1 MVNSASTKK
10 IVLFIVL
17 LTICIFITDYFF
29 PLGVAVG
36 LPYVAVV
43 LLSLWLAKKEY
54 TLFLGVIVTVLT
66 ILGFFISPPKV
77 DLWIVI
83 TNRTSA
89 LFGVWACVYFVIKYK
104 EILKAHLKEKEKS
117 ELYLDI
123 APSIFLILDKHHIVQ
138 KINRRGCEIL
148 GYEKEEIQGKDW
160 YKNFIPKDEIKRISE
175 TYLQIIEDQVDLDA
189 NYECHVTCKNGER
202 RLISWKNEVLLDK
215 EGEVTS
221 TLSVGID
228 ITEEKKATDS
238 LQKEKVKAQQYLDLS
253 GVIFVALDKEGNITM
268 INNSGCKILG
278 HECGLDNG
286 KCVLHDDGICR
297 MEGKNWFDN
306 FVPKEERSDVRDIF
320 QKLMSGEA
328 QPEEFY
334 ENEILCKDGSLRT
347 VSWHNNTLKDDKGDI
362 IGTLSSGM
370 DITRQKNAEE
380 KLILLNKELEQ
391 KVKERTLVLE
401 ESQQMHSMIAH
412 NFPNGEI
419 NVFDKNLNYV
429 FVEGMELFKK
439 GITGDMLI
447 GTSFLER
454 IDPEIRDDLERKILS
469 VFKGENISFELETEE
484 KTYLI
489 NAVGMKKI
497 GNKINHI
504 LMVSQNITSLKN
516 AEKDIQ
522 KALEKEQHLNEF
534 KTRFVS
540 MTSHEFRTPLT
551 GIMNAAS
558 LLSKYI
564 GTEGTEEKQQ
574 KHINRIKGAVVS
586 LTTIL
591 NDFLSMDKLEEG
603 KIVLQNSEF
612 NFTEFCN
619 KKLGFVANMT
629 KIGQQIEY
637 HHKGSTI
644 INTDSKMLG
653 LIMNNLL
660 SNAIK
665 YSPENS
671 TIKCDTVVE
680 NKILTITVSDKGIGI
695 PKDEQNQLFSLF
707 FRAKNAHNI
716 QGTGLGLNIVK
727 KYLDVAGGEISCE
740 SDFNKGSAFTIKIPL
755 TN

>member
-54 TLFLGVIVTVLT
+54 TLFLGIIVTVLT

-123 APSIFLILDKHHIVQ
+123 APSIFLVLDKHHIVQ
-138 KINRRGCEIL
+138 KINRKGCEL
-148 GYEKEEIQGKDW
+148 LDLPKEEIQGKDW
-160 YKNFIPKDEIKRISE
+160 FKNFVPPEKQQQISNAYTKNIKEKIHH
-175 TYLQIIEDQVDLDA
+175 D
-189 NYECHVTCKNGER
+189 NYFEYEVLTKNGEK
-202 RLISWKNEVLLDK
+202 RLIGWTNEVLFDDD
-215 EGEVTS
+215 GNIAN
-221 TLSVGID
+221 TLSAG
-228 ITEEKKATDS
+228 K
-238 LQKEKVKAQQYLDLS
+238 
-253 GVIFVALDKEGNITM
+253 NIT
-268 INNSGCKILG
+268 K
-278 HECGLDNG
+278 
-286 KCVLHDDGICR
+286 
-297 MEGKNWFDN
+297 
-306 FVPKEERSDVRDIF
+306 
-320 QKLMSGEA
+320 QKQA
-328 QPEEFY
+328 
-334 ENEILCKDGSLRT
+334 EI
-347 VSWHNNTLKDDKGDI
+347 
-362 IGTLSSGM
+362 
-370 DITRQKNAEE
+370 
-380 KLILLNKELEQ
+380 KLITLNKELEQ
-391 KVKERTLVLE
+391 KVKERTQVLE
-401 ESQQMHSMIAH
+401 ESQRMYSMIAH

-419 NVFDKNLNYV
+419 DVFDKDLNYV
-429 FVEGMELFKK
+429 FVEGMELYKK

-469 VFKGENISFELETEE
+469 VFKGNNISFELETEE

-489 NAVGMKKI
+489 NAVGIK
-497 GNKINHI
+497 GVDNEINQI

-516 AEKDIQ
+516 AEKNIQ
-522 KALEKEQHLNEF
+522 KALVKEQRLNEF

-680 NKILTITVSDKGIGI
+680 NKVLTITVSDKGIGI

-740 SDFNKGSAFTIKIPL
+740 SDSNKGSAFTIKIPL